1 MPLSNWLPQPPW
13 RGPPLPRWLVRNPGT
28 WKAWTSPEQYTRVAE
43 KAGDWA
49 TARSASMLSKA
60 DIMAGKL
67 DIMSEKMYDRMMS
80 RLSMVPA
87 PPIVAPPKV
96 KKVPVKKVPK
106 VEVVPPPVVLK
117 KARAADVEEL
127 IRVASDW
134 RREKGRFPDIV
145 EIEDIAKEKGFK
157 VSDAQVG
164 RIGRVLQGEKPMT
177 LEELKPGVLEWVK
190 VARAPGEWPSIDE
203 IQTYVRLGYFGFKLS
218 DKVAKEW
225 LLEAKGG

>member
-28 WKAWTSPEQYTRVAE
+28 WKAWTSPEEYVRVAE

-96 KKVPVKKVPK
+96 KKPPVKKVPK
-106 VEVVPPPVVLK
+106 VEVAPPVVLK
-117 KARAADVEEL
+117 KARAADIETL
-127 IRVASDW
+127 TRIISDW
-134 RREKGRFPDIV
+134 RREKKRFPDIV
-145 EIEDIAKEKGFK
+145 EIEDIAKGKGFK
-157 VSDAQVG
+157 VSDAQIG
-164 RIGRVLQGEKPMT
+164 RIARALQGEKPIT
-177 LEELKPGVLEWVK
+177 LEELKPGVVEWIK
-190 VARAPGEWPSIDE
+190 VARAPGEWPAIGEIEDYVRMGYFDFRLSDE
-203 IQTYVRLGYFGFKLS
+203 ISRK
-218 DKVAKEW
+218 W
-225 LLEAKGG
+225 LAEAKGG